1 LACVLLAIKYN
12 EDDYYSNEFYSR
24 VGGVSLDEINT
35 LELEALVG
43 ITHRL
48 FVEENFFNKYRNY
61 LLHYLK

>member
-61 LLHYLK
+61 LLHNLK